1 MVELDRGVFEVHA
14 MRLAPDSNGRA
25 GRLLVSHDLT
35 DRIAQDE
42 RQIHQ
47 ERLAVLGALLVL
59 IGVSFAAEDAL
70 AVENADVTTTAV
82 AIHSAADN
90 TIKIAEQA
98 NEEAA
103 AKAIEALAKENGQD
117 LDIRLDAH
125 RTMLFAGRK

>member
-1 MVELDRGVFEVHA
+1 MKGTNLE
-14 MRLAPDSNGRA
+14 
-25 GRLLVSHDLT
+25 
-35 DRIAQDE
+35 
-42 RQIHQ
+42 